1 MPIRGTRAARPRGGL
16 ARSSRRVSKDP
27 VLPEEESMAKPVE
40 QIQLARFDGE
50 PWALFGEILDAS
62 EK

>member
-1 MPIRGTRAARPRGGL
+1 
-16 ARSSRRVSKDP
+16 
-27 VLPEEESMAKPVE
+27 MAKPVE